1 MSKLKL
7 LNFCLFIGYNDINLR
22 VLISDI
28 SVIEVKKYDG
38 VTFKIT
44 GQLQS
49 GLKIKIND
57 LFYDLRKYIGQQIEM
72 LLCVLRSP
80 YAEHEMGINDQ
91 PFLPEEYYSIELIDE
106 LKEKKGFN
114 SKGNKKHVIL
124 TGEYI
129 DTYVI
134 PEKWTPLMEPRWF
147 KRILKEPS
155 AIKTDDGIFLFYPFH
170 MRKKA
175 PLESFPKNVTI
186 VTGCIDLA
194 AWHPIP

>member
-1 MSKLKL
+1 LEHS
-7 LNFCLFIGYNDINLR
+7 DIILR
-22 VLISDI
+22 VFISDI
-28 SVIEVKKYDG
+28 DVIEDKKYG
-38 VTFKIT
+38 GLTFKIT
-44 GQLQS
+44 GKLQS
-49 GLKIKIND
+49 GLELKIND
-57 LFYDLRKYIGQQIEM
+57 LFYDLRSYIGYHVEM

-80 YAEHEMGINDQ
+80 YAEYKEGMNNQ
-91 PFLPEEYYSIELIDE
+91 PFMSEEYYSIELIDE

-114 SKGNKKHVIL
+114 SKGDKKHVIL
-124 TGEYI
+124 TGKYI
-129 DTYVI
+129 DSYVI

-147 KRILKEPS
+147 KRILKEPP